1 MHRLLAFLLALP
13 LLAQIVPIDPNS
25 PVASGPAI
33 INSNFTFLA
42 SSKVAIWSGSGAPG
56 SIPLSVLGDLYVN
69 TSGAPPVAYQCMR
82 ATACNAVGSGNWQL
96 VGNVVTGGTCT
107 NQVVS
112 AISTSAV
119 PTCVTITSAYVN
131 SSIALTGVDINT
143 SSQVTVTHLASP
155 LPVLQGGTGTTTP
168 ALVQG
173 TNITITGSWPNQTI
187 NASGTGGTGNA
198 GATVSI
204 ANSATPTFTCPSSTA
219 GTTVFF
225 HLASALATNIT
236 GSTLSGCTGSST
248 LSSILN
254 FTFTQASSG
263 GPYTIVMPAGFSQA
277 CQVSPIASADTNMSF
292 YWDGTTAHLIS
303 CSASAGPSVGLEQA
317 APSITPSS
325 GYELGWLDSTGNFPR
340 YKNSAGTIFQAAK
353 ELSSGNIRKAG
364 GANTADSAAA
374 AADLV
379 ALFSGCSG
387 TLYLG
392 ADGDCHSSGAGTTLS
407 NGYYSTPFPITGQE
421 ISLTLSSSANVV
433 TCWSRAWP
441 VNQTL
446 SSVQGNEFGSVA
458 TSNHYAFAIYSGG
471 NLVQQSGTVTA
482 HNSSNSPFTATF
494 SVPPTMTNSEA
505 VDFCTTADGSGSVII
520 GMIDASGT
528 STFIQLINQGS
539 QKLVFTAANASTG
552 TTTLTFPSTLGAKTA
567 VTLAW
572 PTVAAFQ

>member
-198 GATVSI
+198 GATVSVT
-204 ANSATPTFTCPSSTA
+204 NSATPTFTCPSSTA

-277 CQVSPIASADTNMSF
+277 CPVSPIASADTNMSF
-292 YWDGTTAHLIS
+292 SWDGTTAHLIS

-353 ELSSGNIRKAG
+353 EGTGIRQAN
-364 GANTADSAAA
+364 GAN
-374 AADLV
+374 AADT
-379 ALFSGCSG
+379 FS
-387 TLYLG
+387 
-392 ADGDCHSSGAGTTLS
+392 D
-407 NGYYSTPFPITGQE
+407 
-421 ISLTLSSSANVV
+421 V
-433 TCWSRAWP
+433 
-441 VNQTL
+441 
-446 SSVQGNEFGSVA
+446 
-458 TSNHYAFAIYSGG
+458 AFAA
-471 NLVQQSGTVTA
+471 QTDAATVTWA
-482 HNSSNSPFTATF
+482 I
-494 SVPPTMTNSEA
+494 
-505 VDFCTTADGSGSVII
+505 GS
-520 GMIDASGT
+520 A
-528 STFIQLINQGS
+528 LI
-539 QKLVFTAANASTG
+539 ANA
-552 TTTLTFPSTLGAKTA
+552 TLTFTAHSGSRTLNITGPSNGGSYVLWMKQDGTGGEGLTLGTGCTWKVSNGGSGAITPSTGPN
-567 VTLAW
+567 VVDVLAF
-572 PTVAAFQ
+572 TYDGTNCYANFNKNFD